1 MKVYSGIAPPRA
13 LLEAMAAEGKIQ
25 RVRPEPPPRP
35 SANEDVPPPMPA
47 RPTPPPA
54 PAPAPD
60 PAPPASIPAVLA
72 QEDEPPDD
80 APPSYED
87 AMAEGIGPIDGPR
100 PEYNP
105 PNTSADRGLSGP
117 VTDAKAPVDSTRD
130 EKVYSNNSPLSRASS
145 ESVDML
151 PTTPGSR
158 PESLADESWIQ
169 EPEATTTS
177 QPSFPHKGSDH
188 LSEQSQY
195 GAPQQP
201 GSARADQRSPPGR
214 PGLSIRTF
222 STGVP
227 NRRPVPG
234 NPGSGGA
241 SQS

>member
-1 MKVYSGIAPPRA
+1 MNVYSGIAPPPA

-25 RVRPEPPPRP
+25 QAKPKPPPRP
-35 SANEDVPPPMPA
+35 PAGEDVPPPMPA
-47 RPTPPPA
+47 RPAAA
-54 PAPAPD
+54 PA

-72 QEDEPPDD
+72 QEDESPGD

-105 PNTSADRGLSGP
+105 PNTSADRGLSGS
-117 VTDAKAPVDSTRD
+117 VTDAKNPVDSMRD
-130 EKVYSNNSPLSRASS
+130 EKAYSNQSRLSRASS

-169 EPEATTTS
+169 EPGASTTQP
-177 QPSFPHKGSDH
+177 QPSFPHHKGSD
-188 LSEQSQY
+188 LSEQSSQY
-195 GAPQQP
+195 GGSPQPQPQP
-201 GSARADQRSPPGR
+201 GSGADQRSPPGR